1 MRTTTFGDVPDEVWA
16 EVLWLASDGG
26 EELAW
31 LCVQAAAVCSRWHVA
46 VRLRVLPRLQR
57 IALTSLE
64 RHLNRTL
71 HVGDSG
77 RKAPAAIERPLAWA
91 ASLQR
96 LLDDCRNAHTLVA
109 GECYR
114 LIGDH
119 TVRGIERWPAR
130 LRQLHFSHCARLGDG
145 GLEWLLQRLH
155 GPSVHTLTFFS
166 EKLTARA
173 AQTIAVRCPQLQHL
187 AMPYSL
193 LDDEGVRALAQL
205 RRLTHLQ
212 LRGCEHITDAGVCHL
227 TAVQTLDLAL
237 CPQVTDRALLRLARH
252 GRLRELVLAY
262 QRYNVWCSGRWTPC
276 GVDSVQEAGVSVRFI
291 DA

>member
-1 MRTTTFGDVPDEVWA
+1 MRTTSFGGLPDEVLA

-57 IALTSLE
+57 VVLTSLE

-71 HVGDSG
+71 HGGDRG
-77 RKAPAAIERPLAWA
+77 PKAPAVAERPLAWS

-96 LLDDCRNAHTLVA
+96 LLDDCCSAHTLAA

-114 LIGDH
+114 LISDR
-119 TVRGIERWPAR
+119 TVRGVERWPAR
-130 LRQLHFSHCARLGDG
+130 LRQLHFSHCARLGDD
-145 GLEWLLQRLH
+145 GLECLLQRLN

-166 EKLTARA
+166 GKFTVRA
-173 AQTIAVRCPQLQHL
+173 AQTIAARCPQLQHL
-187 AMPYSL
+187 ALPYSL
-193 LDDEGVRALAQL
+193 LDDEGLRALAQL
-205 RRLTHLQ
+205 QCLTHLQ

-227 TAVQTLDLAL
+227 TTVQTLDLAL

-252 GRLRELVLAY
+252 GRLRELTLAY